1 VSVSSANAMNDA
13 PLVSIIV
20 VTYGT
25 GPIVLE
31 MLDAVAR
38 AHAGRPRGD
47 RRRLPAG

>member
-1 VSVSSANAMNDA
+1 MNDA

-31 MLDAVAR
+31 MLDAVA
-38 AHAGRPRGD
+38 GT
-47 RRRLPAG
+47 RRSTTR